1 MTFFFEILAS
11 GGTSLSSHQKFKTHK
26 LRHFPRIEVK
36 GGRRAQIISNDFTE
50 KLHHNFETG
59 SWRPDGRAALLGQQI
74 AINALTIYLS
84 LGWHGRFSLIL
95 RNDTNKKKTRTFWA
109 LEHTHTN
116 LGYLLGT
123 EQHNA
128 AGTGREVVTST
139 FFEISFKVAEL
150 ALAEFCC
157 WRRENCVTL
166 GCVREGELIFFL

>member
-1 MTFFFEILAS
+1 MS

-95 RNDTNKKKTRTFWA
+95 RNDTNKKKRALFGHLNTHTQIWATFWERSSTTRRGQGGRSLQA
-109 LEHTHTN
+109 LFSR
-116 LGYLLGT
+116 YPSKLLNSRW
-123 EQHNA
+123 QSF
-128 AGTGREVVTST
+128 VVG
-139 FFEISFKVAEL
+139 EEKIVLHLVA
-150 ALAEFCC
+150 
-157 WRRENCVTL
+157 
-166 GCVREGELIFFL
+166 

>member
-1 MTFFFEILAS
+1 MS

-95 RNDTNKKKTRTFWA
+95 RNDTNKKNAHFLGTWT
-109 LEHTHTN
+109 HTHKFGLPSGNGAAQRGGDRAGGRYKHFFRDILQSCWTRA
-116 LGYLLGT
+116 GRVLLLAKRKLCYT
-123 EQHNA
+123 WLRK
-128 AGTGREVVTST
+128 GRWVD
-139 FFEISFKVAEL
+139 
-150 ALAEFCC
+150 
-157 WRRENCVTL
+157 
-166 GCVREGELIFFL
+166 FFL